1 MSGQAVRIVGA
12 GLAALAALALVI
24 AAVLLFVRSDD
35 TAPVRI
41 IAPEATEAPETAASD
56 VKVQISGEVMFP
68 GVYRVD
74 PDDRVIDAV
83 AAAGGLGQNADL
95 SGINLSQRVQDEAH
109 YHIPAV
115 GNQPPV
121 AQSQRQGDGTDAGA
135 LIDLNN
141 ASAQDLEILPGIG
154 PSLAAAIVSYREDNG
169 PFGSVDEVDKV
180 PGIGAK
186 TLDAIRAL
194 VTVSGSP

>member
-1 MSGQAVRIVGA
+1 MSGQAVKIVGA

-41 IAPEATEAPETAASD
+41 IAPVATQAPDTVASD

-74 PDDRVIDAV
+74 ADDRVIDAV
-83 AAAGGLGQNADL
+83 AAAGGLSRNADL

-109 YHIPAV
+109 YHIPAL
-115 GNQPPV
+115 GDRTPI
-121 AQSQRQGDGTDAGA
+121 AQSQQRESANAQGA
-135 LIDLNN
+135 LINLND
-141 ASAQDLEILPGIG
+141 ASAQDLEVLPGIG

-169 PFGSVDEVDKV
+169 PFGSVDEMDNV

-186 TLDAIRAL
+186 TLDAIRNL
-194 VTVSGSP
+194 VSVSGGR